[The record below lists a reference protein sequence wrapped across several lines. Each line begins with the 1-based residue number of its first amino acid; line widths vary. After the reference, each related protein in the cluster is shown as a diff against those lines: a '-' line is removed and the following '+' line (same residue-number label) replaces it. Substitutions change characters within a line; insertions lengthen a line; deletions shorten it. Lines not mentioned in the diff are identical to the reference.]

1 MATIKGENLR
11 VMFDQGDPEVAN
23 PCVAAATS
31 CQLHLALQV
40 EEDTTK
46 DTEDDW
52 IVNEPVGINWDI
64 QVDALIIEDEQSATG
79 VECHDLAIGYA
90 YDLIFARTTDTPG
103 TQNREEAKESGEKYY
118 KGSAILSDLQIN
130 AQNQDIATYTARFTG
145 NGELQ
150 ELTYE

>member
-23 PCVAAATS
+23 PCVAASTS
-31 CQLHLALQV
+31 CQVHLALQV

-52 IVNEPVGINWDI
+52 IVNEATGINWDV
-64 QVDALIIEDEQSATG
+64 QVDALIVEDEQSATG
-79 VECHDLAIGYA
+79 VEYHDLIVGQT
-90 YDLIFARTTDTPG
+90 YDLIFARTTG
-103 TQNREEAKESGEKYY
+103 TQNREAVGASGEKYY
-118 KGSAILSDLQIN
+118 RGQAILSDLQAN
-130 AQNQDIATYTARFTG
+130 SPNQYLTTYTARFTG

-150 ELTYE
+150 ELTYN

>member
-1 MATIKGENLR
+1 MATIKGQNLR
-11 VMFDQGDPEVAN
+11 VMFDSYDPEQAN

-31 CQLHLALQV
+31 CQVHLALQI

-52 IVNEPVGINWDI
+52 IVNEPVGINWDV
-64 QVDALIIEDEQSATG
+64 QVDALIIEDEQLSTG
-79 VECHDLAIGYA
+79 VELHDLTIGQS
-90 YDLIFARTTDTPG
+90 YDLIFARTTG

-118 KGSAILSDLQIN
+118 KGNAILSDLQIN

-150 ELTYE
+150 ELTYN